1 MQYSIF
7 DFLKLLGSLGLFLF
21 GMKLM
26 SESLQKVAGD
36 KLRNIL
42 SAMTSNRFKGILT
55 GVVITAIIQSSSATT
70 VMLVSFVNAGLIT
83 FGESI
88 GVIMGSNIGTTV
100 TSWLI
105 STLGFKMNISMMVL
119 PLVGLSLPLLF
130 SKNPNRNNWGSVII
144 GFAII
149 FIGLDFLNH
158 STPDIN
164 NNPGILEFLTNFSGY
179 GFGSIVLFVIIGT
192 ILTMILQSSSA
203 VMALTLVICF
213 NGWVS
218 YEMAAAM
225 VLGQNIG
232 TTITAN
238 LAALVANT
246 SAKRTAMAHL
256 FFNLIGVAIVLPFLK
271 PILHAIAAAGVNYGL
286 ASPIPIEG
294 QTAQQT
300 AAAIPIALA
309 VFHTVFNIG
318 NTLIL
323 IWFVKPL
330 ENIITKIVR
339 QKDEEEEFKLQ
350 YISTGLLSTIDL
362 SILQARKEMMV
373 FTGRVEKMFKHTHD
387 ILTTNSSKKINS
399 LMEKF
404 KKNET
409 ISDQFEVEI
418 TAYLA
423 EVSKQDLST
432 GSAEIINRMLQ
443 ITTQIE
449 SIADACYA
457 VSKNVCRKLEGKIK
471 FKDSMEQEL
480 IEFYEIIEKQFEMM
494 IKHIKNP
501 ELTTD
506 LYATKAMMK
515 EIRNY
520 YNDLQQGHF
529 KNLKKG
535 VYKTK
540 TGVIYADIYT
550 ELLRIGDLSNHVVRL
565 LSAQEGVKH
574 D

>member
-1 MQYSIF
+1 
-7 DFLKLLGSLGLFLF
+7 
-21 GMKLM
+21 
-26 SESLQKVAGD
+26 
-36 KLRNIL
+36 
-42 SAMTSNRFKGILT
+42 
-55 GVVITAIIQSSSATT
+55 
-70 VMLVSFVNAGLIT
+70 
-83 FGESI
+83 
-88 GVIMGSNIGTTV
+88 
-100 TSWLI
+100 
-105 STLGFKMNISMMVL
+105 
-119 PLVGLSLPLLF
+119 
-130 SKNPNRNNWGSVII
+130 
-144 GFAII
+144 
-149 FIGLDFLNH
+149 
-158 STPDIN
+158 
-164 NNPGILEFLTNFSGY
+164 
-179 GFGSIVLFVIIGT
+179 
-192 ILTMILQSSSA
+192 
-203 VMALTLVICF
+203 
-213 NGWVS
+213 
-218 YEMAAAM
+218 
-225 VLGQNIG
+225 
-232 TTITAN
+232 
-238 LAALVANT
+238 
-246 SAKRTAMAHL
+246 
-256 FFNLIGVAIVLPFLK
+256 
-271 PILHAIAAAGVNYGL
+271 
-286 ASPIPIEG
+286 
-294 QTAQQT
+294 
-300 AAAIPIALA
+300 
-309 VFHTVFNIG
+309 
-318 NTLIL
+318 
-323 IWFVKPL
+323 
-330 ENIITKIVR
+330 
-339 QKDEEEEFKLQ
+339 
-350 YISTGLLSTIDL
+350 
-362 SILQARKEMMV
+362 
-373 FTGRVEKMFKHTHD
+373 
-387 ILTTNSSKKINS
+387 
-399 LMEKF
+399 MEKF

>member
-1 MQYSIF
+1 
-7 DFLKLLGSLGLFLF
+7 
-21 GMKLM
+21 
-26 SESLQKVAGD
+26 
-36 KLRNIL
+36 
-42 SAMTSNRFKGILT
+42 
-55 GVVITAIIQSSSATT
+55 
-70 VMLVSFVNAGLIT
+70 
-83 FGESI
+83 
-88 GVIMGSNIGTTV
+88 
-100 TSWLI
+100 
-105 STLGFKMNISMMVL
+105 MNISMMVL

-144 GFAII
+144 GFSII

-164 NNPGILEFLTNFSGY
+164 NNPGILEFLTNFSDY
-179 GFGSIVLFVIIGT
+179 GFISIILYVVIGA

-213 NGWVS
+213 NGWIS

-256 FFNLIGVAIVLPFLK
+256 FFNLIGVVIILPFLY
-271 PILHAIAAAGVNYGL
+271 PLLRIIANIGVNQGL
-286 ASPIPIEG
+286 ASPIPIDG
-294 QTAQQT
+294 QTAEQT

-323 IWFVKPL
+323 IWFVKPI
-330 ENIITKIVR
+330 EKIITKIIK

-362 SILQARKEMMV
+362 SILQARKELMV
-373 FTGRVEKMFKHTHD
+373 FTSRVEKMFKHTHD
-387 ILTTNSSKKINS
+387 ILDTNSSKKINS

-404 KKNET
+404 KKNEM

-457 VSKNVCRKLEGKIK
+457 VSKNVCRKVEGKIK
-471 FKDSMEQEL
+471 FRDSMEQNL
-480 IEFYEIIEKQFEMM
+480 LDFYEIIDKQFEMM
-494 IKHIKNP
+494 MRHVRNP
-501 ELTTD
+501 EMETD
-506 LYATKAMMK
+506 VYVTKLFMK
-515 EIRNY
+515 EIRIY
-520 YNDLQQGHF
+520 YNQLQQEHF
-529 KNLKKG
+529 KCLKKG
-535 VYKTK
+535 DYKTK
-540 TGVIYADIYT
+540 TGVVYADIYA

-565 LSAQEGVKH
+565 LSAQEGIKH